1 MSRAIGVLIV
11 VIAACA
17 GCTNDTGKTEV
28 ACGASWDT
36 TPAVAGTCDSACVE
50 MMTGSGAS
58 CTTTIVYGSGGNYV
72 CASTFD
78 FEGVRGC
85 CLDIG
90 RLGQINGGTEPE
102 RQRRVF
108 FLSCNQR

>member
-1 MSRAIGVLIV
+1 MRGVVLVV
-11 VIAACA
+11 VIAACGA
-17 GCTNDTGKTEV
+17 NDTGKAEV
-28 ACGASWDT
+28 TCGASWDK
-36 TPAVAGTCDSACVE
+36 TPPVAGTCDSACIDT
-50 MMTGSGAS
+50 MTGSGAS
-58 CTTTIVYGSGGNYV
+58 CTTTIVYGPGGGNYV

-90 RLGQINGGTEPE
+90 MLGQISGGSEPE

-108 FLSCNQR
+108 FLTCGT